1 MALEFKERIS
11 SEATMT
17 QYLSDIRL
25 ELEAIKVHAWKN
37 SDQILLNKIERIDTS
52 LLGMMDITLDLAESV
67 KNLN

>member
-1 MALEFKERIS
+1 MTLEFKERIS
-11 SEATMT
+11 SEETMT

>member
-11 SEATMT
+11 SEETMT

>member
-1 MALEFKERIS
+1 MALEFKEKIS
-11 SEATMT
+11 SEETMT

-37 SDQILLNKIERIDTS
+37 SDQILLNKIERINTA

>member
-11 SEATMT
+11 SEETMT

-37 SDQILLNKIERIDTS
+37 SDQILLNKIERIDTA

>member
-11 SEATMT
+11 SEETMT

-25 ELEAIKVHAWKN
+25 ELEAIKVHAWEN

-52 LLGMMDITLDLAESV
+52 LLGMMDLTLDLAESV

>member
-1 MALEFKERIS
+1 MGLEFKEKIS
-11 SEATMT
+11 SEETMT

-25 ELEAIKVHAWKN
+25 EPEAIKVHAWKN
-37 SDQILLNKIERIDTS
+37 SDQILLNNIERIDTA